1 VPANDNASVATH
13 KARPAARARLLVLFS
28 LILFPL
34 CAAAGGLAH
43 QMHVVL
49 APQTGEIDVRSSV
62 RVGQPVRRFEFVL
75 NAGLEITRSNGV
87 PERLGRSADG
97 LRQAWR
103 VTLETAGDTL
113 ELQYR
118 GRPVFSSGRRLGDM
132 PQGVISAEAV
142 YLDGASAWY
151 PQFQADFDALRLTV
165 SLPEGWQAVSIGGRE
180 PASPG
185 EVTWT
190 SSLPH
195 DDLYL
200 IAGRYSVHARRHGD
214 IELSVW
220 LLEDDPAL
228 AQRYLDASADYIDHY
243 SGLISPYPY
252 AKFAVVENHWQ
263 TGFGMPSFTL
273 LGSRVIR
280 LPFIPYTSLPHEI
293 LHNWWGN
300 GVWVDYA
307 AGNWSEGLTAYLADH
322 WMQER
327 QGQGAAYRLQ
337 ALQRYSNFATGGD
350 DTRLLDFV
358 SRHSDASQ
366 SVGYGKSLMLFHMLR
381 RSLGDEAF
389 VAGLRRLWEQAR
401 FRRVGFAEVIG
412 IITADHPGL
421 AESARQWLKRT
432 GAPRLALEQAQAH
445 RTADGWRLDLAITQ
459 RQDRPFEFELP
470 VYVTLAG
477 EQNARLERVRIDR
490 AYNEVSLALPAQPLR
505 VDVDPAYDLL
515 RELDPSEQPPALSQL
530 FGSRRGWLVLP
541 ASAPAP
547 MREAWQALAKAWQ
560 ARYPGLEVI
569 EDSAAQRLPA
579 DADRLLLGWDNA
591 LLPTAK
597 AALER
602 PGQRLSAAALELDAR
617 RYPGDESAVVLVG
630 SDADGV
636 ATGFIGAPGPGDVAS
651 LARRLTH
658 YGSYGRLVFAA
669 DGSVVVRDRLTPG
682 HSRLSRQLSGPEIP
696 LKLPPRPVLGQDA
709 G

>member
-1 VPANDNASVATH
+1 
-13 KARPAARARLLVLFS
+13 
-28 LILFPL
+28 
-34 CAAAGGLAH
+34 
-43 QMHVVL
+43 MHVDL
-49 APQTGEIDVRSSV
+49 TPQSGHIDVRSTV
-62 RVGQPVRRFEFVL
+62 RVGQPVQRFEFVL
-75 NAGLEITRSNGV
+75 NAGLEITHSNGRL
-87 PERLGRSADG
+87 ERLTRSADG

-103 VTLETAGDTL
+103 VTLQTPADTL

-118 GRPVFSSGRRLGDM
+118 GRPVFSRGRRLGDM
-132 PQGVISAEAV
+132 PQGVVSADAV

-151 PQFQADFDALRLTV
+151 PQFQTDFDDLRLTV
-165 SLPEGWQAVSIGGRE
+165 SLPEGWQAVSIGGRAE
-180 PASPG
+180 TSPG

-190 SSLPH
+190 TDRPH
-195 DDLYL
+195 DSLYL
-200 IAGRYSVHARRHGD
+200 IAGRYKVHQRKHGA

-228 AQRYLDASADYIDHY
+228 AARYLDASADYIDHY
-243 SGLISPYPY
+243 SRLISPYPY

-337 ALQRYSNFATGGD
+337 ALQRYSNFAAGGD

-381 RSLGDEAF
+381 QSLGDEAF
-389 VAGLRRLWEQAR
+389 VAGLRRLWDQAR
-401 FRRVGFAEVIG
+401 FRRVGFAEVVA
-412 IITADHPGL
+412 IIAADHPGL
-421 AESARQWLKRT
+421 AERSRQWLERA
-432 GAPRLALEQAQAH
+432 GAPKLDLEDAQVH
-445 RTADGWRLDLAITQ
+445 RAGDGWRLDLVIAQ
-459 RQDRPFEFELP
+459 RQDQPFAFDLP

-477 EQNARLERVRIDR
+477 GHTARRELVRISGSH
-490 AYNEVSLALPAQPLR
+490 NEVSLALPARPLR
-505 VDVDPAYDLL
+505 VDIDPAYDLL
-515 RELDPSEQPPALSQL
+515 RVLDPSEQPPALSQL

-541 ASAPAP
+541 AAAPAP
-547 MREAWQALAKAWQ
+547 MREAWQAMAEAWQ
-560 ARYPGLEVI
+560 ARYPGLRVI
-569 EDSAAQRLPA
+569 EDSAAAALPT
-579 DADRLLLGWDNA
+579 DADRMVLGWDNA

-597 AALER
+597 AALQR
-602 PGQRLSAAALELDAR
+602 PGQRLSASALEFDGR

-636 ATGFIGAPGPGDVAS
+636 ATGFVGAPGPADVAS

-669 DGSVVVRDRLTPG
+669 DGSVSVRDRLTPE
-682 HSRLSRQLSGPEIP
+682 HSRLSRQLSEQPVALE
-696 LKLPPRPVLGQDA
+696 LPPRTVLGE
-709 G
+709 GPG